1 MKSIKTYL
9 NIAPNKILLLEISIE
24 HQIASF
30 SPKSILFGRH
40 YPHINIHDFDYR
52 CYVLA
57 VGENEIKDLKPE
69 IANIKTN
76 EFSGS
81 NDEKILDEL
90 YVQNF
95 IKFDLSNVEI
105 NKQRDL
111 KNFSHQK
118 KLYVRQKSLDD
129 IVVEVIV
136 KNNQKYHINFI

>member
-1 MKSIKTYL
+1 M
-9 NIAPNKILLLEISIE
+9 
-24 HQIASF
+24 
-30 SPKSILFGRH
+30 
-40 YPHINIHDFDYR
+40 
-52 CYVLA
+52 
-57 VGENEIKDLKPE
+57 
-69 IANIKTN
+69 
-76 EFSGS
+76 
-81 NDEKILDEL
+81 
-90 YVQNF
+90 QNF